1 MSEHS
6 IVQASLRLP
15 AALHARIKAL
25 ADRERRSL
33 HAQILVLLE
42 EALEA
47 RDEQASKAAA

>member
-1 MSEHS
+1 MSEQS

-42 EALEA
+42 EALDA
-47 RDEQASKAAA
+47 RGGAESKQAA

>member
-1 MSEHS
+1 MSGES
-6 IVQASLRLP
+6 IVNASLRLP

-42 EALEA
+42 EALDA
-47 RDEQASKAAA
+47 RDEQVGKEAA

>member
-1 MSEHS
+1 MSGEP
-6 IVQASLRLP
+6 IVNASLRLP

-47 RDEQASKAAA
+47 REEQASKAAA